1 MSRDFTAPLGELD
14 PELAGLIDAELDRQR
29 HCLDCIA
36 SENFVPAALMQV
48 HGSVLTN
55 KYADGYP
62 GRRDYDGCEVIDEVE
77 RLAIA
82 RAKALFG
89 AEHANVQPYSGSNAN
104 FAVLRALCEPGDTVL
119 GWDFTHGGHPTHYDA
134 DTLTGRFYDGI
145 AYHVR
150 RSDRLVDVDEAAELA
165 SRHHPKVIFV
175 GWSCYPRT
183 VDYAAFREIADRVGA
198 YLVADMAHVAGIV
211 AAKAHPNPVPLA
223 DVCTFTTHKT
233 LGGSRGGAI
242 LCRAGLAE
250 RIDAAVYPGSQ
261 GAPLPHVFGAH
272 ALAFHLAKRPE
283 FAERIAQ
290 TLSGAR
296 TLARVLVEAEVATR
310 CQVVTGGT
318 ENHQV
323 ILDVS
328 PSGMD
333 GAAALERLEA
343 IAINANAMPLAYDA
357 VPGPIGS
364 GIRLGTAALATRG
377 LDDDAFAELGGLIAA
392 ALGREGPSEAV
403 QGQAAQLAAS
413 FPLYSALA

>member
-1 MSRDFTAPLGELD
+1 MPSDFTTSLGELD
-14 PELAGLIDAELDRQR
+14 PELAGLIDAELDRAR
-29 HCLDCIA
+29 HSLDCIA
-36 SENFVPAALMQV
+36 SENFVPAAMMEVQ
-48 HGSVLTN
+48 GSILTN

-62 GRRDYDGCEVIDEVE
+62 GRRDYDGCEVIDEIE

-82 RAKALFG
+82 RATALFG

-104 FAVLRALCEPGDTVL
+104 FAVLRALCAPGDTVL
-119 GWDFTHGGHPTHYDA
+119 GWDFTHGGHPSHYDA
-134 DTLTGRFYDGI
+134 DTLTGRFYHGI

-150 RSDRLVDVDEAAELA
+150 RSDRLVDMDEAAELA
-165 SRHHPKVIFV
+165 RLHRPKVIFV

-183 VDYAAFREIADRVGA
+183 VDYAAFRAIADQVGA

-211 AAKAHPNPVPLA
+211 AAKAHPNPASLA
-223 DVCTFTTHKT
+223 DACTFTTHKT
-233 LGGSRGGAI
+233 LGGARGGVI
-242 LCRAGLAE
+242 LCRSELAE

-261 GAPLPHVFGAH
+261 GGPLPHVFGAH
-272 ALAFHLAKRPE
+272 ALAFHLAMRPD
-283 FAERIAQ
+283 FAGRIAQ

-296 TLARVLVEAEVATR
+296 TLAGVLAEAEAATR
-310 CQVVTGGT
+310 CSVLTGGT

-333 GAAALERLEA
+333 GAAALARLEA
-343 IAINANAMPLAYDA
+343 IGINANAMPLAYDP

-364 GIRLGTAALATRG
+364 GIRLGTTALATRG

-392 ALGREGPSEAV
+392 ALGSDGPSDAV
-403 QGQAAQLAAS
+403 KGRVAQLAAS
-413 FPLYSALA
+413 FPLYPALS